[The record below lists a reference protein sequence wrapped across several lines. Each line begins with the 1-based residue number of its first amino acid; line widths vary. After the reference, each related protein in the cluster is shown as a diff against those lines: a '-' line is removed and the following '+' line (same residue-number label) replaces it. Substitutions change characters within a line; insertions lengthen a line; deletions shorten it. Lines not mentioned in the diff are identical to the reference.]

1 MQRVDL
7 TVWKCILPV
16 LVLSFLAACGTTDGL
31 TGRIAVSS
39 DLDGDWEVFVADLQD
54 GIVQQVTDNLAYDW
68 QPIWSPDGSRFII
81 ESNYLAGETEQV
93 EESSADGLQLTAREK
108 TGPSGVVILNADGS
122 GRTRLTREQTMEEHP
137 SWSPDGEKVLFV
149 SYQTGNSEI
158 FMRDIDGSNLRQ
170 LTDDPGEDLDPA
182 WSVDGSQITFS
193 SSRSE
198 NFNIY
203 VMDLD
208 GGNIRQLTKGHGID
222 RSPAWSPDGKQ
233 VAFASRRAD
242 NWDIYIVDAHSDGD
256 GENARSLTDDPDAD
270 LAPVWSPDG
279 RHLVFASDRSGSMEV
294 YSIGADGAGVQRLGI
309 EGIPS
314 DWING

>member
-1 MQRVDL
+1 MRRVDPI
-7 TVWKCILPV
+7 VGKCILAV

-68 QPIWSPDGSRFII
+68 RPVWSPDGSRLIF
-81 ESNYLAGETEQV
+81 ESNYLAGETEQIEV
-93 EESSADGLQLTAREK
+93 SSADGPQSTTMEK

-122 GRTRLTREQTMEEHP
+122 DRTRLTREQTMEEHP
-137 SWSPDGEKVLFV
+137 SWSPDGKSVLFV
-149 SYQTGNSEI
+149 SHQTGNSEI

-182 WSVDGSQITFS
+182 WSVDGSQIAFS

-203 VMDLD
+203 AMDLD
-208 GGNIRQLTKGHGID
+208 GGNIRQLTEGHGID
-222 RSPAWSPDGKQ
+222 RSPAWSPDGQ
-233 VAFASRRAD
+233 RVAFASRRAD
-242 NWDIYIVDAHSDGD
+242 NWDLYIVDAHSDGD

-314 DWING
+314 DWIND